1 MIRFAY
7 PAELWHA
14 GPDEV
19 VVSFRDVPQC
29 HTSGSDEAEALAEAQ
44 DALEETIAGRI
55 SRGDPIPTPSEPLSD
70 ERMVVLPTDM
80 AAKAAFAIAFNESG
94 LTRVALAERLGTD
107 EKSVRRMLDP
117 RHGTAPSRINRAL
130 RALGSELVVEV
141 RELTVA

>member
-44 DALEETIAGRI
+44 DALEEAIAGRI
-55 SRGDPIPTPSEPLSD
+55 SRGDPIPTPSEPLSG
-70 ERMVVLPTDM
+70 ERMVALPTDM
-80 AAKAAFAIAFNESG
+80 AAKAAFALAFKESG